1 MATLSNEDQ
10 VEEEETWVGKEGVN
24 YRLLRDIDLVSRGN
38 SATHGAHT
46 KRHVIYWRCAIV
58 VVECFY

>member
-24 YRLLRDIDLVSRGN
+24 YRLPRGLDLVSRGTALPTGLTL
-38 SATHGAHT
+38 SVMGFIGS
-46 KRHVIYWRCAIV
+46 VLS
-58 VVECFY
+58 